1 MMGQFAAYVWAS
13 YAISLAAL
21 TATAVFTVVS
31 WRRAQRNLKTVQDSE
46 TNL

>member
-1 MMGQFAAYVWAS
+1 MGEFAGYVWAS

-21 TATAVFTVVS
+21 AAITVFTVAS
-31 WRRAQRNLKTVQDSE
+31 WRKAQRNLKSVQDSE